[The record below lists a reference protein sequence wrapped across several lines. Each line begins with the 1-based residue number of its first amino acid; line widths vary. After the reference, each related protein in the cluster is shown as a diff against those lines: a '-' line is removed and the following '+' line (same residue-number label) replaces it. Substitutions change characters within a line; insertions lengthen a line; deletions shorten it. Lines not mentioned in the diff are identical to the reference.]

1 MSEVLEEYLDELA
14 DAIRIKT
21 GKSEKIKATKFSE
34 EIKSIPQ
41 TTVGLF
47 QEKTAELTSS
57 SALSIT
63 PDSDYDALSKV
74 TVAPKLQ
81 SKTQTV
87 TTNTTTTITP
97 DSGYV
102 GLSSVAVTTNVVNA
116 DPINNVK
123 INYDLDKKGTYTV
136 TLAGT
141 VKKALVTFV
150 MVYNSGG
157 ASAGNGYPRCV
168 ASKGTV
174 TAKSTPTYTDNLIS
188 TRPWTW
194 NFTNT
199 TGSSSTLTLDVDW
212 EADSSFCHIHSYV
225 QVSY

>member
-1 MSEVLEEYLDELA
+1 MNILEDFLTEIA
-14 DAIRIKT
+14 DAIRKRKAKT
-21 GKSEKIKATKFSE
+21 GLIEAQQFAE
-34 EIKSIPQ
+34 EIESIPQ
-41 TTVGLF
+41 DITGLF
-47 QEKTAELTSS
+47 QEKTVELTSS
-57 SALSIT
+57 ELSIT
-63 PDSDYDALSKV
+63 PDSNYDALSKV
-74 TVAPKLQ
+74 TVTPKLQ

-87 TTNTTTTITP
+87 TTNTTTTIKP
-97 DSGYV
+97 DTGYV
-102 GLSSVAVTTNVVNA
+102 GLSSVAVTTNVVSA
-116 DPINNVK
+116 DPINNVR
-123 INYDLDKKGTYTV
+123 INYDLDKKGTFTV

-150 MVYNSGG
+150 LVYNSGG
-157 ASAGNGYPRCV
+157 ASAGSGYPRCV

-174 TAKSTPTYTDNLIS
+174 TAKSTPTYTDNFVS

-212 EADSSFCHIHSYV
+212 EADSSFCHIHSYA